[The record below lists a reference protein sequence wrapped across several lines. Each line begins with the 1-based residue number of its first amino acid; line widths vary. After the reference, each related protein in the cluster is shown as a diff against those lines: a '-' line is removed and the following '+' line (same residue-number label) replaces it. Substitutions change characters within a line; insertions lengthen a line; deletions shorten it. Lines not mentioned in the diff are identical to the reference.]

1 MPRFT
6 KMIEGR
12 GGWCDW
18 ICPTPTPKRNYLM
31 KCCDC
36 GLVHEVQFKAFA
48 EHHQKRGGTFRAT
61 ILPWPI
67 RVMFRARRLRKG
79 R

>member
-1 MPRFT
+1 MRFK
-6 KMIEGR
+6 KMIEKHR

-18 ICPTPTPKRNYLM
+18 IMPTTKKNYLM

-36 GLVHEVQFKAFA
+36 GLVHEMQFKAFA
-48 EHHQKRGGTFRAT
+48 EHHQKRGAFRAT

-67 RVMFRARRLRKG
+67 RVMFRARRQR